1 MNPKKIDFIVG
12 EKSDNTRLDKTLA
25 DLIPDSSRSF
35 LQDLVKAGKV
45 MIDDKIITLPRF
57 SVRNGMRI
65 SVLLPEIEE
74 NDTLAVENDFDFDI
88 IYEDSVMLV
97 INKPAG
103 VAVHPGAGNPDGT
116 IVNALLGRYPGF
128 ADLFPDAESRMR
140 PGIVHRLDKDTSGCL
155 VIAKTP
161 QAMYKLSKAFAERET
176 KKKYLALVRGIPAKN
191 SMEISNNIGRHPVN
205 RQKMAVVDRGGK
217 IAISS
222 YRTIKSGLIG
232 KDKISLVEVA
242 IFTGR
247 THQIRVHMS
256 HIGYP
261 VLGDT
266 LYGGSR
272 TTIAGADRQML
283 HAWKIEI
290 PHPENGKN
298 MIFTAEIPLDFQAI
312 ESMIAQG

>member
-1 MNPKKIDFIVG
+1 MNQKKLDFIVG
-12 EKSDNTRLDKTLA
+12 DAAGTRLDRTLA

-35 LQDLVKAGKV
+35 LQDLIKAGKV
-45 MIDDKIITLPRF
+45 AIDGKVVTLPRF
-57 SVRNGMRI
+57 AVKSGMTI
-65 SVLLPEIEE
+65 SVIMPDIEE

-88 IYEDSVMLV
+88 IYEDNIMLV

-116 IVNALLGRYPGF
+116 IVNALLGRYPQF
-128 ADLFPDAESRMR
+128 AELFSDDETRLR

-161 QAMYKLSKAFAERET
+161 QAMFKLSQAFAERQT

-217 IAISS
+217 LAVSS
-222 YRTIKSGLIG
+222 YRTIKSGTIG
-232 KDKISLVEVA
+232 KDRISLVEVA

-256 HIGYP
+256 HIGHP

-266 LYGGSR
+266 LYGGNR
-272 TTIAGADRQML
+272 TTVSGAERQML
-283 HAWKIEI
+283 HAWRIEL
-290 PHPENGKN
+290 PHPETGKN
-298 MIFTAEIPLDFQAI
+298 MLFTAEIPADFKNL
-312 ESMIAQG
+312 ESYILQE